1 MTSGVDER
9 WIFDSLMAGQ
19 DLSAKIQR
27 IKEVFDEQEE
37 TVKPEYSGVAVVGT
51 DLDRT
56 MVYSQSSMQIE
67 DGLKEDL
74 LFKVVEI
81 YEKRPLSFMTSTA
94 YLNLE
99 IINSHAHL
107 VPVTTRTEKQ
117 FKRIKIP
124 GTTSFDLTSD
134 LKQYAVTTNGAK
146 ILVNGVADEEW
157 SAKMESGFDGNVA
170 TVAEAHDYMK
180 QFKKAPWVKDYRN
193 AEDYFL
199 YMLIDRAEAPEHV
212 LNEIRSKMDSFKW
225 TTSLQGRKIYFVPEF
240 ITKGGAFAEVIKRV
254 NGDYSIASGDSLLDA
269 SLMETADIS
278 IRPRH
283 GELEDIGYAAANN
296 VVTNKS
302 GIFAGEEITARI
314 LAQVY
319 SGSFNGS

>member
-1 MTSGVDER
+1 MTSGIDER
-9 WIFDSLMAGQ
+9 WIFDSLMAGN
-19 DLSAKIQR
+19 DITAKIQR
-27 IKEVFDEQEE
+27 IKETIDEQAD
-37 TVKPEYSGVAVVGT
+37 TVKHEYSGLAVVGT

-56 MVYSQSSMQIE
+56 MVYSQNSMQIE
-67 DGLKEDL
+67 DGLTDDL
-74 LFKVVEI
+74 LFKLVEV
-81 YEKRPLSFMTSTA
+81 YEKRPLSFMTSPA

-124 GTTSFDLTSD
+124 GTTSFDMASER
-134 LKQYAVTTNGAK
+134 KQYAVTTNGAK
-146 ILVNGVADEEW
+146 ILVNGVADKDW
-157 SAKMESGFDGNVA
+157 SDKIASGFEGDVA
-170 TVAEAHDYMK
+170 TVDEAHEYMK
-180 QFKKAPWVKDYRN
+180 QFKKAPWVRDYRN

-199 YMLIDRAEAPEHV
+199 YMQIDRAEAPEHTIQ
-212 LNEIRSKMDSFKW
+212 EIRSMMDSFKW

-240 ITKGGAFAEVIKRV
+240 ISKGAAFSEIIKRV
-254 NGDYSIASGDSLLDA
+254 NGDYSIACGDSLLDV
-269 SLMETADIS
+269 SLMEAADIS

-283 GELEDIGYAAANN
+283 GELEDVGYTAANN
-296 VVTNKS
+296 VVTKKS

-319 SGSFNGS
+319 AGAF

>member
-1 MTSGVDER
+1 MTGLDER

-19 DLSAKIQR
+19 DITAKIER
-27 IKEVFDEQEE
+27 ISEIFDEYAM
-37 TVKPEYSGVAVVGT
+37 TAKPQYSGLAVVGT

-56 MVYSQSSMQIE
+56 MVYSQNSMQVE
-67 DGLKEDL
+67 EGLKDDL
-74 LFKVVEI
+74 LFKVVEM
-81 YEKRPLSFMTSTA
+81 YEKRPLSYMTSPA

-117 FKRIKIP
+117 FKRIKVP
-124 GTTSFDLTSD
+124 GTTKHDFESHR
-134 LKQYAVTTNGAK
+134 KQYAVTTNGAK
-146 ILVNGVADEEW
+146 ILVNGVADEAW
-157 SAKMESGFDGNVA
+157 SEKISAGFEGDVA
-170 TVAEAHDYMK
+170 TVDEAHQYMK

-193 AEDYFL
+193 ADGYFL
-199 YMLIDRAEAPEHV
+199 YMVIDRAEAPEHT
-212 LNEIRSKMDSFKW
+212 LKEIRAAMDAFNW

-240 ITKGGAFAEVIKRV
+240 INKGAAFAEVVKRV
-254 NGDYSIASGDSLLDA
+254 NGDYSIGCGDSLLDI

-283 GELEDIGYAAANN
+283 GELEDVGYTAENN
-296 VVTNKS
+296 VVTKHS

-319 SGSFNGS
+319 SGSF